1 MFAFKVKGKGK
12 GIKAWPTEY
21 TEKNRKKGKK
31 KVRYTIEIKEIH
43 KGLSAGRTKNLWPS
57 AKGDDQG
64 DG

>member
-1 MFAFKVKGKGK
+1 MAHGIHGKKSEKGQ
-12 GIKAWPTEY
+12 
-21 TEKNRKKGKK
+21 K